1 MDNFMSFS
9 LYLYFTLSAVI
20 EDESKRNQMIL
31 MKTTTSGATGVN

>member
-9 LYLYFTLSAVI
+9 LYLDFTLSTVI

-31 MKTTTSGATGVN
+31 MKKKL